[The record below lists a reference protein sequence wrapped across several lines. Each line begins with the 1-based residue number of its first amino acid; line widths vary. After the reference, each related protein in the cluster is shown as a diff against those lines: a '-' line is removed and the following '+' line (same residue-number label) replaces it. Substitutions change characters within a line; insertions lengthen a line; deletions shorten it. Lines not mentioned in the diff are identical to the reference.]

1 MEQHNTEKS
10 LRKNLWYVG
19 IFAVAM
25 AYLESAV
32 VVYLRRV
39 YNITDL
45 TISLS
50 RFDPQISAIELGR
63 ELATL
68 IMLLAVGWAAGK
80 NFQSRFGF
88 TVFAFGLW
96 DIFYYFWLRVFI
108 GWPVSFLN
116 PDLLFLIPLPWWG
129 PVLAPVLIA
138 ALMVVG
144 GMRAILLAEKGVRVW
159 FKPVEWVALI
169 GGVFILLYTFMADA
183 LSLLPTTVETLAQ
196 MKPTTFNWP
205 LYLVGFVL
213 ALCVVWRATGHKK
226 NK

>member
-1 MEQHNTEKS
+1 
-10 LRKNLWYVG
+10 
-19 IFAVAM
+19 
-25 AYLESAV
+25 
-32 VVYLRRV
+32 
-39 YNITDL
+39 
-45 TISLS
+45 
-50 RFDPQISAIELGR
+50 
-63 ELATL
+63 
-68 IMLLAVGWAAGK
+68 
-80 NFQSRFGF
+80 
-88 TVFAFGLW
+88 
-96 DIFYYFWLRVFI
+96 
-108 GWPVSFLN
+108 
-116 PDLLFLIPLPWWG
+116 
-129 PVLAPVLIA
+129 
-138 ALMVVG
+138 MVVG